1 MIKYISLRT
10 KKYFI
15 MKKYCFLL
23 LFGVI
28 YSLSNIYAQNVSL
41 DKAKCIAELF
51 MKESTAL
58 GEEKTS
64 VSSKHVSTFTTK
76 DGTPSIYVFN
86 LDEGG
91 FVLVSAEN
99 RVKPIL
105 AYSTKGYYDASNVAD
120 GFYYTI
126 SSYNEEI
133 EYVRNNRISATQDII
148 SEWETVE
155 KSGRISEKRN
165 RTVVE
170 PLVETTWNQ
179 NYPYNMLCPE
189 DELGNGGHVYAGCV
203 ATAMAQVMRYWNHPV
218 NGYNSHTYT
227 PYGYPT
233 QTANFSETTYN
244 FENMPLYVDSLST
257 EEEIYDIALLQWHC
271 GIAVDMMYGNDGSG
285 AYSDDVPQAI
295 SQYFGYNYGRLEYH
309 WDYSNEQWAEALKS
323 ELDQSRP
330 LYYSGQDD
338 NGNGGHAFVCDGY
351 DENDYFHFNWGWG
364 GRDDAYCAIGALNT
378 TKYAFNW
385 MNAAIFDFYPRTD
398 YYFSR
403 PERVSDMNITEIEG
417 ENSVLLSWTNP
428 TLNMDGETLSSIEK
442 VFVRRDF
449 TNIAVLTDVEPGE
462 TMTFTDEIGEPGL
475 YEYSIYATNDIGNGK
490 PLYQTIL
497 VGDKCNLLFEMND
510 EGGDGWKG
518 GSISVFND
526 NQRIA
531 VITLHDGASLTEEIP
546 LLKGDLTFVWN
557 KCWYKDQYYT
567 CDEVSFKIKDLEG
580 NVLYEDGEDIEPG
593 ILFEYNNDCISCA
606 RPNNLRGEYVMQDGS
621 FGAKL
626 YWNLNS
632 DNVQKFN
639 IYRSL
644 DNSNYELIAEVNAD
658 TQNVEYEYYN
668 EENEIGSYYY
678 KVMAYYDNSGETCE
692 SEPAL
697 TEYGDDFVMIDIT
710 SLADM
715 MNDVKIYP
723 NPTEGKFY
731 VQADN
736 IKEIS
741 VYNLVGQEI
750 ISYIVDNDNCT
761 IDLSNFD
768 EGIYFVKINTSN
780 NSLTKR
786 LILAY

>member
-28 YSLSNIYAQNVSL
+28 CSLSNIYAQNVSL

-86 LDEGG
+86 LDGGG

-244 FENMPLYVDSLST
+244 FEKMIELSKVLSAGFPHVRVDFY
-257 EEEIYDIALLQWHC
+257 E
-271 GIAVDMMYGNDGSG
+271 VDGKL
-285 AYSDDVPQAI
+285 
-295 SQYFGYNYGRLEYH
+295 YFGE
-309 WDYSNEQWAEALKS
+309 
-323 ELDQSRP
+323 
-330 LYYSGQDD
+330 
-338 NGNGGHAFVCDGY
+338 
-351 DENDYFHFNWGWG
+351 
-364 GRDDAYCAIGALNT
+364 
-378 TKYAFNW
+378 
-385 MNAAIFDFYPRTD
+385 
-398 YYFSR
+398 
-403 PERVSDMNITEIEG
+403 
-417 ENSVLLSWTNP
+417 
-428 TLNMDGETLSSIEK
+428 
-442 VFVRRDF
+442 
-449 TNIAVLTDVEPGE
+449 
-462 TMTFTDEIGEPGL
+462 
-475 YEYSIYATNDIGNGK
+475 
-490 PLYQTIL
+490 
-497 VGDKCNLLFEMND
+497 
-510 EGGDGWKG
+510 
-518 GSISVFND
+518 
-526 NQRIA
+526 
-531 VITLHDGASLTEEIP
+531 
-546 LLKGDLTFVWN
+546 LTF
-557 KCWYKDQYYT
+557 YHFSGFMPFEP
-567 CDEVSFKIKDLEG
+567 DEW
-580 NVLYEDGEDIEPG
+580 DGI
-593 ILFEYNNDCISCA
+593 
-606 RPNNLRGEYVMQDGS
+606 
-621 FGAKL
+621 FGDWLK
-626 YWNLNS
+626 
-632 DNVQKFN
+632 
-639 IYRSL
+639 
-644 DNSNYELIAEVNAD
+644 
-658 TQNVEYEYYN
+658 
-668 EENEIGSYYY
+668 
-678 KVMAYYDNSGETCE
+678 M
-692 SEPAL
+692 
-697 TEYGDDFVMIDIT
+697 
-710 SLADM
+710 
-715 MNDVKIYP
+715 
-723 NPTEGKFY
+723 PTENK
-731 VQADN
+731 Q
-736 IKEIS
+736 
-741 VYNLVGQEI
+741 
-750 ISYIVDNDNCT
+750 
-761 IDLSNFD
+761 
-768 EGIYFVKINTSN
+768 
-780 NSLTKR
+780 
-786 LILAY
+786 